1 MSHTK
6 RIDQAL
12 QTRGFAVGTFI
23 SFNSPDVAEFAGHA
37 GFDFI
42 LLDAE
47 HSTFAFE
54 GSVEMI
60 RAAAAGGTAAVVR
73 LPSSEHSGITK
84 ILDAGAAGV
93 LIANVRTGEEA
104 RRIVQAAKY
113 GPAGKRG
120 YSPSLRA
127 MDGYKNNKEYREW
140 SDNNLLIWV
149 IIESEEALENI
160 EDILDSGIT
169 GIMPGPYDLSMAM
182 GYEGDTTHPEV
193 VKALYRVSDLAVKK
207 GVDLAVFSEVPEGEG
222 ALTPYEIADSW
233 KNRGARFIHFSTD
246 RMIMASGYRRI
257 LDGLKESQGV

>member
-12 QTRGFAVGTFI
+12 ETRGIAVGTFI
-23 SFNSPDVAEFAGHA
+23 SFNSPDIVEFAGHA
-37 GFDFI
+37 GFDFV

-54 GSVEMI
+54 GAVEMI
-60 RAAAAGGTAAVVR
+60 RAAAAGGIASIVR

-93 LIANVRTGEEA
+93 LISSVRTGEEA

-120 YSPSLRA
+120 FSPSIRA
-127 MDGYKNNKEYREW
+127 MDGFESNKEYRKW
-140 SDNNLLIWV
+140 SDSNTLIWA
-149 IIESEEALENI
+149 IIENEEAIANI
-160 EDILDSGIT
+160 EDILASGIT

-182 GYEGDTTHPEV
+182 GYEGESTHPEV
-193 VKALYRVSDLAVKK
+193 VEALDCVSDLAVKK
-207 GVDLAVFSEVPEGEG
+207 GVDLVVFSEVPDGEG
-222 ALTPYEIADSW
+222 AQTPYEIAESW
-233 KNRGARFIHFSTD
+233 KRRGARFIHFSTD
-246 RMIMASGYRRI
+246 RMIMASGYRKI
-257 LDGLKESQGV
+257 LDGLKEPLDV